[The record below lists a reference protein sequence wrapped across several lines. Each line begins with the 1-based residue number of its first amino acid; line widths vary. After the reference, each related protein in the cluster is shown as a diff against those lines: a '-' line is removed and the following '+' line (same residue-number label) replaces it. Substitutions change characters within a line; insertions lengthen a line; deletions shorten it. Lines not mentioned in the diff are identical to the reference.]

1 MSISQAYQRLCKF
14 DKPFIWYWHVAFV
27 IQKRMGYMSNISQ
40 HISSKYIY
48 AFMHLWQMALWI
60 YCRFKAFMR
69 EASNYDIIPSVH
81 LCLFCTLFLWLF
93 DLLFLQELAYI
104 VYLVRWLPAFLKS
117 TKHIAW
123 AVFPF
128 NDFEEKYTLDWCK
141 IRSRYDLLIYVTI
154 RTIKCVYYIQQVF
167 YILVMMKIF

>member
-1 MSISQAYQRLCKF
+1 MNILQAYETLCKF

-27 IQKRMGYMSNISQ
+27 IQKRMEYMSNISQ
-40 HISSKYIY
+40 HINSKYIR
-48 AFMHLWQMALWI
+48 HLWKKLGI
-60 YCRFKAFMR
+60 TT
-69 EASNYDIIPSVH
+69 NPSGH

-167 YILVMMKIF
+167 YILVMMKMF